1 MSASINI
8 QQKNDHAPL
17 ILIES
22 QDDYVAINKF
32 IDELKNDK
40 IEIKILCYFGNW
52 LLCSCQ
58 NEAVEKISEWLHD
71 NEKMNHLSSIIQ
83 TGSGG
88 TMRSGY
94 ETCINVPNISTI
106 SPTTTPKF

>member
-22 QDDYVAINKF
+22 QDDYV
-32 IDELKNDK
+32 KNDK